1 MWYNTMTIQEE
12 TPCTFVY
19 VRERFENSLYKKL
32 RSSLMTK
39 DTVLACL
46 LSRAFLSTRLFDV
59 YAGEDVYLSC
69 FLGRLLEKSSLFFVL

>member
-1 MWYNTMTIQEE
+1 
-12 TPCTFVY
+12 
-19 VRERFENSLYKKL
+19 
-32 RSSLMTK
+32 MTK